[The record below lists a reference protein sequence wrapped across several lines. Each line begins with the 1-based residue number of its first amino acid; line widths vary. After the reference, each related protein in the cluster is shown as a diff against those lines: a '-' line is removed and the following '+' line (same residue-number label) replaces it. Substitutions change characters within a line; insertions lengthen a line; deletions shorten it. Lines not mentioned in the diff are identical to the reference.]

1 MVTPLRV
8 FLPNLYEGV
17 KEICWGGTYKT
28 YESPL
33 VAAFRSMGI
42 DTFIF

>member
-8 FLPNLYEGV
+8 FLLNLYQGV

-28 YESPL
+28 YESPF
-33 VAAFRSMGI
+33 VAAFWSKGI
-42 DTFIF
+42 DAFIF